1 MKRGGAPAPG
11 SGRAGAAVRSLG
23 ERWDLRLYI
32 AGQTPCSLSAI
43 ANLRKICDEYLPGRC
58 RVQIVDLLVNPK
70 LARDHEIL
78 AIPTL
83 VRKRP
88 KPLRKIVGNCSNIPR
103 ALAGLQVSAG
113 GW

>member
-1 MKRGGAPAPG
+1 MKSACAPAP
-11 SGRAGAAVRSLG
+11 SSRRVGAALR

-32 AGQTPCSLSAI
+32 AGQTPCSLVAI

-58 RVQIVDLLVNPK
+58 RIQIVDLLVHPK

-88 KPLRKIVGNCSNIPR
+88 KPLRRIVGNCSNIPR
-103 ALAGLQVSAG
+103 ALAGLQLQAG
-113 GW
+113 GCQ

>member
-1 MKRGGAPAPG
+1 M
-11 SGRAGAAVRSLG
+11 SGAGARTSSGKRSSAAARG
-23 ERWDLRLYI
+23 TVEKWDFRLYI

-43 ANLRKICDEYLPGRC
+43 ANLRTICEEYLPGRC
-58 RVQIVDLLVNPK
+58 RIQIIDLLAQPK

-88 KPLRKIVGNCSNIPR
+88 KPLRKIVGNCSNIAR
-103 ALAGLQVSAG
+103 ALAGLQVRAG
-113 GW
+113 GT